1 MRSVTSEW
9 LNERGDLHDA
19 RVVDT
24 RIVGSVLQIALD
36 DEWASLR
43 GSSQSEVQEAPGIL
57 ILEDFLVTH
66 GEPMA
71 IEGGWISEVKLCGDQ
86 VDLVFCD
93 RPPFAARIC
102 SAWWRSA
109 PQLQRI

>member
-19 RVVDT
+19 RVIDM

-43 GSSQSEVQEAPGIL
+43 GSGQSDVQEAPGIL
-57 ILEDFLVTH
+57 ILEDFSVTC
-66 GEPMA
+66 GEPLA
-71 IEGGWISEVKLCGDQ
+71 IDGGWISEVRLHGDQ

-93 RPPFAARIC
+93 RAPFAVRI
-102 SAWWRSA
+102 
-109 PQLQRI
+109 

>member
-43 GSSQSEVQEAPGIL
+43 GSDRSEVQEAPGLL
-57 ILEDFLVTH
+57 ILEGFSVTH
-66 GEPMA
+66 GEPLA
-71 IEGGWISEVKLCGDQ
+71 IDGGWISEVKLRGDQ

-93 RPPFAARIC
+93 RAPFAVRIC
-102 SAWWRSA
+102 SAWWRSV
-109 PQLQRI
+109 PQLQKI